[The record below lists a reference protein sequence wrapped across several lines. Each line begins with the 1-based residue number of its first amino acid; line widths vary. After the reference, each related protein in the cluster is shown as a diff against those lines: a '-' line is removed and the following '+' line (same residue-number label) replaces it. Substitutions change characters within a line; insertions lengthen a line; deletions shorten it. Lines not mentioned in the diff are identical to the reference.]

1 MAHLGYKN
9 KAFREYK
16 REQEKVRMWKEAEKR
31 KRKALKAWI
40 KENESRKKRIKD
52 WASLAMVSIL
62 HIAII
67 ALIIVFYAVL
77 TLGNATADGSKVGV
91 GNFVMAVS
99 YTDSYNDLVYVSNFV
114 NCDHALKYYED
125 NCATQGAKIM
135 MCQLEEYLYM
145 PIGHN
150 SDAPFDFE
158 PTDKQS
164 CGFVGVDT
172 KFTGVK

>member
-1 MAHLGYKN
+1 MAYLGYKN
-9 KAFREYK
+9 KAFMAYK
-16 REQEKVRMWKEAEKR
+16 KEQERVKMWKAELKR
-31 KRKALKAWI
+31 KRLKL
-40 KENESRKKRIKD
+40 KRRKDCLITT
-52 WASLAMVSIL
+52 SIMVMISTLVIL
-62 HIAII
+62 
-67 ALIIVFYAVL
+67 FYAVVGMSL
-77 TLGNATADGSKVGV
+77 AKADGSKVGV

-99 YTDSYNDLVYVSNFV
+99 YTESYNDLVYVSNFI

-125 NCATQGAKIM
+125 NCATQGAMIM

-150 SDAPFDFE
+150 SDSSFDFE

>member
-1 MAHLGYKN
+1 MKWKH
-9 KAFREYK
+9 K
-16 REQEKVRMWKEAEKR
+16 RLCNIATTT
-31 KRKALKAWI
+31 
-40 KENESRKKRIKD
+40 
-52 WASLAMVSIL
+52 IL
-62 HIAII
+62 QLVIV
-67 ALIIVFYAVL
+67 LLLIVFYGVFALGVL
-77 TLGNATADGSKVGV
+77 AEEKGSKVGV

-114 NCDHALKYYED
+114 NCDHALDYYNM

-150 SDAPFDFE
+150 SDSSFDFE

-164 CGFVGVDT
+164 CGFVGVQKPT
-172 KFTGVK
+172 FIEE

>member
-1 MAHLGYKN
+1 MAYLGYKN
-9 KAFREYK
+9 KAFMAYK
-16 REQEKVRMWKEAEKR
+16 KEQERVKMWKAELKR
-31 KRKALKAWI
+31 KRLKL
-40 KENESRKKRIKD
+40 KRRKDCLITT
-52 WASLAMVSIL
+52 SIMVMISTLVIL
-62 HIAII
+62 
-67 ALIIVFYAVL
+67 FYAVVGMSL
-77 TLGNATADGSKVGV
+77 AKADGSKVGV

-99 YTDSYNDLVYVSNFV
+99 YTESYNDLVYVSNFI

-125 NCATQGAKIM
+125 NCATQGAMIM

-150 SDAPFDFE
+150 SDSSFDFA

>member
-1 MAHLGYKN
+1 M
-9 KAFREYK
+9 
-16 REQEKVRMWKEAEKR
+16 KR
-31 KRKALKAWI
+31 KHKGLCNIATTT
-40 KENESRKKRIKD
+40 
-52 WASLAMVSIL
+52 IL
-62 HIAII
+62 QLVIV
-67 ALIIVFYAVL
+67 LLLIVFYGVFALGVL
-77 TLGNATADGSKVGV
+77 AQEKGSKVGV

-114 NCDHALKYYED
+114 NCDHALDYYNM

-150 SDAPFDFE
+150 SDSSFDFE

>member
-1 MAHLGYKN
+1 MNFK
-9 KAFREYK
+9 
-16 REQEKVRMWKEAEKR
+16 QKR
-31 KRKALKAWI
+31 KLKEFCHVSTTAILQLVIVAL
-40 KENESRKKRIKD
+40 
-52 WASLAMVSIL
+52 L
-62 HIAII
+62 
-67 ALIIVFYAVL
+67 IVFYGVFASAL
-77 TLGNATADGSKVGV
+77 IADEKGSKVGV
-91 GNFVMAVS
+91 GKFVMAVS

-114 NCDHALKYYED
+114 NCDHALDYYNM

-150 SDAPFDFE
+150 SDSSFDFE